1 MRMEQ
6 LDERGDAAGVST
18 VPARLACAV
27 AGLMIVT
34 AAVLVMWLRAANDGV
49 EPEGRNWWL
58 VAWLVASLAF
68 TVAGTALLTRSR
80 GRLLGAVF
88 VAIGVGWALTAVST
102 QYLGYRLGAGQAA
115 TGWLARAATW
125 SRPLADGLLAGVV
138 PLLLARRR
146 GERRTRSRDTA
157 VAAAIGAV
165 VLTTV
170 VAAFDGPAW
179 MADVG
184 EWAVAVAASVGVAAL
199 AAAWRRC
206 RARPGRVARVGKAGQ
221 RRCEAP
227 ASSAGEASRARAST
241 DPLPAWL
248 LAGAVAA
255 WLAVV
260 PEGVDLG
267 RWTMAG
273 SDVVTALLV
282 LATVPLLVGG
292 AVIDAIRDSSS
303 SFLGM
308 SHRVLEWGILAS
320 GIVALYTGL
329 VAGLGR
335 LLGGSGP
342 TWLLVGATGAIAL
355 ALEPA
360 RRWVRHLVDRLVYG
374 DRDDPLAVVQRIVDH
389 LGADAGDDLLP
400 ALVANLQAELR
411 LDAVAID
418 LRSDDGWRPAA
429 AIGPPTTH
437 RRVVVL
443 THRGEVAG
451 RLVVGWQDGPS
462 LRDRDE
468 RILQQI
474 AGPLSLAVGWV
485 RLADDLRRSSVAI
498 VSAREEERRRLRRDL
513 HDGLGPSLTGVSLG
527 LRTAVRQLGRVPD
540 ADVMA
545 PARGLLERVADE
557 VDAAVAELKR
567 IVRDLRPTALD
578 QLGLLDAVAEFT
590 RGFGDA
596 LEIHLTMPAQ
606 PVALPA
612 AVEVATY
619 RIVTEAVTNVV
630 RHARAAR
637 CWLTIEAGP
646 SVVIDVVDDGVGI
659 GPGDEP
665 GVGLTAMHERAA
677 ELGGSVH
684 VLANRPRG
692 TRVHVMLPAALP

>member
-6 LDERGDAAGVST
+6 LDDRGGAAGTS
-18 VPARLACAV
+18 PIAARLACAL
-27 AGLMIVT
+27 AGLTIVV
-34 AAVLVMWLRAANDGV
+34 AAVFVVWLRAANDGA

-58 VAWLVASLAF
+58 VAWFAASLAF
-68 TVAGTALLTRSR
+68 TVAGTALVTRSR

-88 VAIGVGWALTAVST
+88 VVIGIAWALTALST
-102 QYLGYRLGAGQAA
+102 QYLGYRLGNHEAVD
-115 TGWLARAATW
+115 GWLARAAIW
-125 SRPLADGLLAGVV
+125 ARPLADGSLAGVV
-138 PLLLARRR
+138 PLLLLPPAWRA
-146 GERRTRSRDTA
+146 TRAGTA
-157 VAAAIGAV
+157 AVVAAIAAV
-165 VLTTV
+165 LVTTL

-179 MADVG
+179 LGDVG
-184 EWAVAVAASVGVAAL
+184 KWVVAVAASAGVSGLAVAWWRARHPQAGLAPVGRVGERIE
-199 AAAWRRC
+199 AAASSGGGAGISAAG
-206 RARPGRVARVGKAGQ
+206 RARPTG
-221 RRCEAP
+221 
-227 ASSAGEASRARAST
+227 

-248 LAGAVAA
+248 LAGAVVA

-260 PEGVDLG
+260 PDFLD
-267 RWTMAG
+267 G
-273 SDVVTALLV
+273 SEVVTALLV

-308 SHRVLEWGILAS
+308 SHRVLEWAVLAA
-320 GIVALYTGL
+320 GIVGLYTGL
-329 VAGLGR
+329 VGGLG
-335 LLGGSGP
+335 LLIGGSGP
-342 TWLLVGATGAIAL
+342 TWLLVAATGAIAL

-374 DRDDPLAVVQRIVDH
+374 DRDDPLAVVQRIVDQF
-389 LGADAGDDLLP
+389 GADAGDDLLP

-418 LRSDDGWRPAA
+418 LRGDDGWRRAA
-429 AIGPPTTH
+429 AIGPPTAH
-437 RRVVVL
+437 RRIVAL

-451 RLVVGWQDGPS
+451 RLVIGWQDGPS

-468 RILQQI
+468 QILQQV

-485 RLADDLRRSSVAI
+485 RLADDLRRSGVAI

-540 ADVMA
+540 PVDVA

-557 VDAAVAELKR
+557 VDTSVAELKR

-596 LEIHLTMPAQ
+596 VEIHLALPLQ
-606 PVALPA
+606 PLALPA

-637 CWLTIEAGP
+637 CWLSIEAGP
-646 SVVIDVVDDGVGI
+646 NVVIDVVDDGVGI
-659 GPGDEP
+659 GPDDER

-692 TRVHVMLPAALP
+692 TRVHVLLPAALP